1 MSKFYGNVGYVTV
14 SESESPSVWAE
25 SEPAIRKYYGDV
37 IKDTKRFDS
46 GTSVNDDLTV
56 NNSISILADA
66 FAYEHFFAIAFVE
79 WMGVRWKVTNVEVQR
94 PRLILSLGGV
104 YHGYEAGS

>member
-1 MSKFYGNVGYVTV
+1 MSKFYGKVGYTFID
-14 SESESPSVWAE
+14 ESDSPSVWVE
-25 SEPAIRKYYGDV
+25 SEPVIRQYYGDV
-37 IKDTKRFDS
+37 LRDTRS
-46 GTSVNDDLTV
+46 LNNGTSVNDDLTV

-104 YHGYEAGS
+104 YHGHEAGS